1 MSNIPETNLTL
12 EQVLPAY
19 FKLIQELEESR
30 NVNQRL
36 IKSVDKHLAA
46 SESKSNVLYSITG
59 KISDICWEYN
69 TGGISDK
76 IAFSRFLELEEVVNA
91 I

>member
-1 MSNIPETNLTL
+1 MNDIPETNLTL

-19 FKLIQELEESR
+19 FKLVQELEESR
-30 NVNQRL
+30 KAIQQLV
-36 IKSVDKHLAA
+36 KSVDKHLTD
-46 SESKSNVLYSITG
+46 SQSKSNILYSLTG

-69 TGGISDK
+69 SGGISDK